1 MPDELRA
8 DTERAIAFLSWL
20 NAGAGLYL
28 EHMRSEGAAMPT
40 AKVYPAHDTASA
52 KRFVGANN
60 GEGLRRNIYFLPNGE
75 FLAGKRAKANLS
87 AARFLHVDLD
97 CKDYPG
103 PEAEQAD
110 RIIGLLLDAHQRPKG
125 IPAPSAVWFTG
136 GGYQAVWRMA
146 EPLTIEEAEDLNRAL
161 LSALQGGP
169 GTHDP
174 SRLLRLPWTVNWLND
189 KKREAGRTP
198 ARAFVL
204 EPVNLGAPPV
214 SYSPEDFKLRKA
226 KPATPALPSRV
237 GAQPAPAELEPLP
250 LPEDLA
256 ELLPSDPDWARAIA
270 RGENPPDKNYVSRSE
285 LVLAGIIWML
295 GNDVAPGH
303 VLSIIT
309 DPGLGISTHVRDQPD
324 PLRYA
329 RRQVQRAMEMIAI
342 RRMDWPRLTEK
353 GAPVESHPD
362 NVRYALARLGVDA
375 RRNRFINMDE
385 VTGLDLDD
393 RDINDIAEILSS
405 LFHRDLEFKASRA
418 AVKREL
424 MAIAHEQS
432 YHPVLDYLDG
442 LQWDG
447 TPRIDS
453 WLRDYCGAEDSELNR
468 EFGAKFL
475 IAGVRRIRR
484 PGIKFD
490 TMLVM
495 EGSQGIAKSGVAE
508 TLAIRDEWF
517 CGSLSLRNDDK
528 TKAELLARAWIV
540 ECQEMDGMNKTTS
553 QELKRFLSTRIDV
566 YRRAYG
572 HDARSYPRHCIIIGT
587 TNEDAYLRDPTGNR
601 RFWPVRCGT
610 IDLERL
616 KTDIHQ
622 LWAEAVAREQAGEA
636 ITLSPEL
643 REAAGELQQVRVVE
657 DPYAVVLEGEFAERT
672 GRVSMDSVK
681 LLLGYEGGRMT
692 PAEAQRI
699 RVVMERLGWQYGT
712 HRLHGLGK
720 TDKIG
725 RRGFA
730 RGTQE
735 EREAEWI
742 AERKPGGPVV
752 LVPIARADGD
762 NASPF

>member
-1 MPDELRA
+1 MSDELHPDA
-8 DTERAIAFLSWL
+8 ERAIAFLSWL

-40 AKVYPAHDTASA
+40 AKPYPAHDTASA
-52 KRFVGANN
+52 KRFVSANN

-75 FLAGKRAKANLS
+75 FLAGNRAKANLT

-97 CKDYPG
+97 CKDYQG
-103 PEAEQAD
+103 TEEEQSN
-110 RIIGLLLDAHQRPKG
+110 RIIGLLLEMRQRPKG

-146 EPLTIEEAEDLNRAL
+146 ESIPIEEAEDLNRAL
-161 LSALQGGP
+161 LSAFQGGP

-189 KKREAGRTP
+189 KKRKDGRTP
-198 ARAFVL
+198 ARAFL
-204 EPVNLGAPPV
+204 MEPANLGAPPT
-214 SYSPEDFKLRKA
+214 SYSPGYFKLWKS
-226 KPATPALPSRV
+226 KVATPAVPSQ
-237 GAQPAPAELEPLP
+237 ASALSALAELQPLP
-250 LPEDLA
+250 LPDDLA
-256 ELLPSDPDWARAIA
+256 EVLPSDPDWARAIA
-270 RGENPPDKNYVSRSE
+270 EGENPRGKHYVSRSE
-285 LVLAGIIWML
+285 LVLASVIWML
-295 GNDVAPGH
+295 GNDVEPGH

-309 DPGLGISTHVRDQPD
+309 NPRLGIGAHVRDQPD

-342 RRMDWPRLTEK
+342 RRLDWPQLTEK
-353 GAPVESHPD
+353 GAPIENHPD
-362 NVRYALARLGVDA
+362 NIRYALGRLGIDS
-375 RRNRFINMDE
+375 RRNRFINADE
-385 VTGLDLDD
+385 VTGLGLDD
-393 RDINDIAEILSS
+393 RDLNDIGEILSS
-405 LFHRDLEFKASRA
+405 HFHRELEFKASRA

-432 YHPVLDYLDG
+432 YHPVIDYLDG
-442 LQWDG
+442 LEWDG
-447 TPRIDS
+447 TPRLDT
-453 WLRDYCGAEDSELNR
+453 WLRDYCGAEDTDLNR

-475 IAGVRRIRR
+475 IAGVRRIRQ

-495 EGSQGIAKSGVAE
+495 EGTQGIDKSGVAE

-517 CGSLSLRNDDK
+517 CGSLSLRSDDK

-540 ECQEMDGMNKTTS
+540 ECQEMDGMNKATS

-572 HDARSYPRHCIIIGT
+572 HEARSYRRHCIIIGT

-610 IDLERL
+610 IDLARL
-616 KTDIHQ
+616 KADVHQ
-622 LWAEAVAREQAGEA
+622 LWAEAVAREKAGET

-643 REAAGELQQVRVVE
+643 RDAAGDLQQVRVVE
-657 DPYAVVLEGEFAERT
+657 DPYAVVLEEFAERT

-681 LLLGYEGGRMT
+681 LLLGYEGGKMT

-712 HRLHGLGK
+712 HRLHGLGQ
-720 TDKIG
+720 TPKIA

-742 AERKPGGPVV
+742 AERRPGGPATLALIV
-752 LVPIARADGD
+752 RADDDGPP
-762 NASPF
+762 PF